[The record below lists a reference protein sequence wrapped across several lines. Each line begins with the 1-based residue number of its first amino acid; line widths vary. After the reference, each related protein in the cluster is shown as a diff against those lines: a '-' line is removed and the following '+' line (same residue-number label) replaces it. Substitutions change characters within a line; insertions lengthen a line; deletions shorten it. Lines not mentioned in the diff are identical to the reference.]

1 MISVRAQAVRWVG
14 DEPIPGWVEVH
25 LELADGTV
33 VKLFDKPPVLTF
45 TLSPS
50 PLPASATN
58 YGSGTTCDA
67 IAKPAQSMHV
77 SSTAWQ
83 SGFAGIGTPTHS
95 PKRHLCRT
103 SSAAP
108 RPPADGLHIRGSG
121 RSGRWEP
128 YDPDMEGPSPRLL
141 ASLVRALAV
150 LAMPASDQVDWL
162 RSLGVLG
169 GPPNVDELALELSD
183 GALLSAQLVE
193 ARWLPASV
201 SGPLRELDGLLS
213 TMSGPANA
221 ALWNPGALASAP
233 EWDDVRSKAKAILFL
248 I

>member
-1 MISVRAQAVRWVG
+1 
-14 DEPIPGWVEVH
+14 
-25 LELADGTV
+25 
-33 VKLFDKPPVLTF
+33 
-45 TLSPS
+45 
-50 PLPASATN
+50 
-58 YGSGTTCDA
+58 
-67 IAKPAQSMHV
+67 
-77 SSTAWQ
+77 
-83 SGFAGIGTPTHS
+83 
-95 PKRHLCRT
+95 
-103 SSAAP
+103 
-108 RPPADGLHIRGSG
+108 
-121 RSGRWEP
+121 
-128 YDPDMEGPSPRLL
+128 
-141 ASLVRALAV
+141 
-150 LAMPASDQVDWL
+150 MPASDQVDWL